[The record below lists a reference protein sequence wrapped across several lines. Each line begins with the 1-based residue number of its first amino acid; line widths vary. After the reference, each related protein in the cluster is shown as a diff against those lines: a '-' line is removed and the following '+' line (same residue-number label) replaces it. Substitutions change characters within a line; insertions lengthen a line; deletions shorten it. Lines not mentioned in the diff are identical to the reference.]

1 MLTSMVL
8 EIKESRMEP
17 DITVVQLSGRL
28 ALGRAGQG
36 LEGLVAGYVADGRLL
51 VMLDLT
57 RVDYID
63 SAGIG
68 VLAMAAGQLK
78 EAGGRLAL
86 VAGEGRVKALLHLTG
101 LDEIMPLSETVEQA
115 ADRLRSS
122 GTPPSATA
130 QP

>member
-1 MLTSMVL
+1 MVL

-17 DITVVQLSGRL
+17 DISVIQLSGRL
-28 ALGRAGQG
+28 AMGREGQG
-36 LEGLVAGYVADGRLL
+36 LEGLVAGYVTRGRLR
-51 VMLDLT
+51 VIVDLT

-78 EAGGRLAL
+78 QAGGRLAL
-86 VAGEGRVKALLHLTG
+86 AAGEGRVKALLQLTG
-101 LDEIMPLSETVEQA
+101 MDEIMPLSETVEQA
-115 ADRLRSS
+115 ADRLRAS
-122 GTPPSATA
+122 GTQPPATA